1 MKTLTQ
7 SIENALILT
16 SSKPSDAE
24 LDEDMVR
31 FNINLDFM
39 MLIYLLW
46 RLPDSLSENRT
57 ICVSVKMTI
66 YTLLKI
72 RLSLLL

>member
-1 MKTLTQ
+1 MISAIVPDMKTLTQ

-31 FNINLDFM
+31 FH
-39 MLIYLLW
+39 
-46 RLPDSLSENRT
+46 
-57 ICVSVKMTI
+57 
-66 YTLLKI
+66 
-72 RLSLLL
+72 